1 MKKNEV
7 QVGGRY
13 HAKVSGRLA
22 VVRITEIAEIPAPSW
37 SRGGR
42 SRTLIYAVNE
52 ATWKRV
58 TIRSP
63 QRLRNRVDATG

>member
-22 VVRITEIAEIPAPSW
+22 VVRVTQIEEFPAPSW
-37 SRGGR
+37 SRGGAPR
-42 SRTLIYAVNE
+42 PSTC
-52 ATWKRV
+52 
-58 TIRSP
+58 
-63 QRLRNRVDATG
+63 

>member
-13 HAKVSGRLA
+13 HAKVSGHLA
-22 VVRITEIAEIPAPSW
+22 VVRVTQIDEIPAPSW
-37 SRGGR
+37 SRGR

-52 ATWKRV
+52 ATGKRI

-63 QRLRNRVDATG
+63 QRLRNRVEG

>member
-1 MKKNEV
+1 MKLAEV
-7 QVGGRY
+7 QVGARY

-22 VVRITEIAEIPAPSW
+22 VVRVTQIDEVPPPSW

-52 ATWKRV
+52 ATGKRI

-63 QRLRNRVDATG
+63 QRLRSRVEG

>member
-22 VVRITEIAEIPAPSW
+22 VVRVTQIDEIPAPSW
-37 SRGGR
+37 SRGR

-52 ATWKRV
+52 ATGKRV

-63 QRLRNRVDATG
+63 QRLRNRVEG

>member
-1 MKKNEV
+1 MKKSEV

-22 VVRITEIAEIPAPSW
+22 VVRVTQIEEVPAPPW
-37 SRGGR
+37 SRGSR

-52 ATWKRV
+52 ATGKRV

-63 QRLRNRVDATG
+63 QRLRNRVEG

>member
-22 VVRITEIAEIPAPSW
+22 VVRITGIAEISAPTW
-37 SRGGR
+37 SRDR
-42 SRTLIYAVNE
+42 ARTLIYAVNE
-52 ATWKRV
+52 ATGKRV